1 MTYPLAMGSAS
12 LLLTALLSLA
22 AQPAHPQKSVLVIAD
37 AEGVGGI
44 CRQEQVEPSNPEL
57 QKLLTGEVNAAVRG
71 FLSASADE
79 VVVWDGHD
87 GSRTLSTATLE
98 PRARLVIGSLG
109 PTLLLERGF
118 AAVAFVGQHARANR
132 EAAVM
137 AHSYSSLG
145 IQRILMNGRE
155 VGEIETRAALAGWFG
170 VPVVFLSGD
179 QAAADD
185 LRAITPEAETAVV
198 KEGLGYYSCLSLTA
212 ERAQEL
218 IERKAALA
226 FAKAGQVRP
235 YRVEGPVSIEV
246 EHTTRN
252 TPFPQGPLPA
262 GVERIGPRTLRF
274 SGKDFLTA
282 WTLWSMR

>member
-1 MTYPLAMGSAS
+1 MGTE
-12 LLLTALLSLA
+12 LLLFAASLSLA
-22 AQPAHPQKSVLVIAD
+22 ALPAPPKKTVFVVTD
-37 AEGVGGI
+37 AEGVAGI
-44 CRQEQVEPSNPEL
+44 CRQEQVEPGNPEL

-71 FLSASADE
+71 FLSAGADE
-79 VVVWDGHD
+79 VIVWDGHD
-87 GSRTLSTATLE
+87 SSRTLSAATLE

-118 AAVAFVGQHARANR
+118 AALAFVGQHARANR
-132 EAAVM
+132 QAAVM

-155 VGEIETRAALAGWFG
+155 FGEIETRAALAGWFG

-185 LRAITPEAETAVV
+185 LLSIVPEAETAVV

-212 ERAQEL
+212 EKAQEL

-226 FAKAGQVRP
+226 LTRVGQVRP
-235 YRVEGPVSIEV
+235 YRLEGPVSIGWS
-246 EHTTRN
+246 TRPAAR
-252 TPFPQGPLPA
+252 PFRRIRCPRASSASVPA
-262 GVERIGPRTLRF
+262 RCASAGRT
-274 SGKDFLTA
+274 S
-282 WTLWSMR
+282 